1 MIFMYILP
9 MLNPLIYNNW
19 SFCNF
24 DIIYT
29 VVFKYILCKKLRNWY
44 SFVIFRQM
52 RSCQV
57 ALSENKNLKIL
68 QSAEWDLCNVNLLQ
82 KNRWQTYSILSNFR
96 FSLIKSAD
104 DLIIFKSHCHMF
116 YLFIPNGFD
125 FF

>member
-1 MIFMYILP
+1 MIFMYILL

-19 SFCNF
+19 SLRNF
-24 DIIYT
+24 DVIYT
-29 VVFKYILCKKLRNWY
+29 VVFKYILYKKLGNWY

-52 RSCQV
+52 RGCQV
-57 ALSENKNLKIL
+57 TLSENKNFKIL
-68 QSAEWDLCNVNLLQ
+68 QSAEWDLCNVNHLQ